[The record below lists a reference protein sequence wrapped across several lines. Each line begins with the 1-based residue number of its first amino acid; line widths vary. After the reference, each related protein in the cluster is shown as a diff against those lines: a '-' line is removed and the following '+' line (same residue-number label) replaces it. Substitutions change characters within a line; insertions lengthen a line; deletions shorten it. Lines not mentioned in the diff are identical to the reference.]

1 MYTCYWYC
9 LHLVDVLR
17 LANDCLGNV
26 QFSFWRITILQNS
39 PANNCFNCVKDS
51 YLIIFIT

>member
-17 LANDCLGNV
+17 LANDCLANV
-26 QFSFWRITILQNS
+26 QFNFWRITILQTLA
-39 PANNCFNCVKDS
+39 ANNCFNCVKDS